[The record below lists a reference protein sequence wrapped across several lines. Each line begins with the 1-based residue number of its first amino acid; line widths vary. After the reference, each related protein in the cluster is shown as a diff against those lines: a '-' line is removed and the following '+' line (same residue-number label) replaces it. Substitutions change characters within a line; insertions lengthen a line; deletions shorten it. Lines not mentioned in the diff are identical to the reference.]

1 MEFLVGIVFVKF
13 EPMREIWRN
22 PYGISLSR
30 YISPNYY
37 CFMGNYHPFFGLK
50 GIYCLFIF
58 VFIFSS
64 GSGFGRIVENENL
77 NDHFIYG
84 LNSTPELTGPDNLCI
99 IFGSAIADFS
109 GGGNPATDVYNWI
122 ITNSSGQEHFS
133 RNGGATFQNISIQF
147 SEFGNYT
154 ISLNVRRG
162 NDIIYTGSKTL
173 SVIQGPELV
182 LKPDYL
188 LCGNEPTIVT
198 AINPNTP
205 NIGSYIFEWRNPAG
219 VLLGDQNEITVNEE
233 GQYFITLYLSNS
245 SGGTDCQINGNTFVG
260 QPRDFSLLI
269 SNEQVCLGNSVNI
282 SLDTPLIGE
291 WLIQKVG
298 VSPLNSIGTAYELT
312 LDSESDLDGP
322 GEYRVVFRHLDDQ
335 YPDCVSERSIYFTVN
350 ERVQFNIS
358 DVLPA
363 SECNTPN
370 GSFRFTAA
378 SPIELLRIP
387 ELTFPANNL
396 GQGESMLFENLY
408 PGIYTIET
416 QLDGCNRNEVIIVPN
431 GSPVPEMLFTVTE
444 TGESCTATG
453 KMDGSIRVEFLNG
466 PFTGQYRIVEAN
478 AAISLT
484 GTITNAAFFEVD
496 LTGGRYALEIISQTG
511 CKLPQESFIN
521 IPISEFVSFSI
532 PELVNVCGSMDF
544 VPATEEDLLFILTYP
559 SGEQISKE
567 AGQSFMLVVPGI
579 YQVLGRSTDIEP
591 SLCPR
596 SQQFEVVLIDQPNF
610 EPILESEDCFGN
622 KLYRAELF
630 GSDPSNLSIRWYD
643 RNFEIVGRG
652 VQWYPT
658 GYGEFYLDVQPRGT
672 ALCESNPKLFEVRQ
686 PVFEVDVDL
695 TAGLICL
702 GGLLATVILESD
714 FEEVDRIEWIY
725 IGPNGDQSILTQ
737 FANEKQIE
745 VDLVGTYEAVVYNRI
760 GCEIGRDLILVL
772 ESESQERPEV
782 RASYSICSESGYG
795 EIVDPGSFVS
805 YEWFFEGEF
814 ISDSPTLKLIRGGQ
828 YSLYVTNQDSCVFE
842 ASFSTFEDCTFQFV
856 FPNAMVLNDPNKIFE
871 IFVNDAVDF
880 AQLWIHNRQGELIY
894 FCEGKDVQSR
904 LAFCQWDGMKNG
916 KYIPVGSYT
925 MTLRIKSS
933 RFDLEKKL
941 SQNLTVLK

>member
-1 MEFLVGIVFVKF
+1 
-13 EPMREIWRN
+13 
-22 PYGISLSR
+22 
-30 YISPNYY
+30 
-37 CFMGNYHPFFGLK
+37 MGNYGHFLGLK
-50 GIYCLFIF
+50 GMKCLFIC
-58 VFIFSS
+58 VLIFLS
-64 GSGFGRIVENENL
+64 GSGFGKNIENNNP
-77 NDHFIYG
+77 NDHTFYG

-109 GGGNPATDVYNWI
+109 GGGNPATDVYNWV

-133 RNGGATFQNISIQF
+133 RNGGATFQNISVQF
-147 SEFGNYT
+147 SEFGNYN

-188 LCGNEPTIVT
+188 LCGSEPAIIT

-219 VLLGDQNEITVNEE
+219 VLVGDQNELTVHEE

-245 SGGTDCQINGNTFVG
+245 SGGTDCQINGNTYVG
-260 QPRDFSLLI
+260 PPRDFSLLI
-269 SNEQVCLGNSVNI
+269 SNDQICQGNSINI
-282 SLDTPLIGE
+282 SVDTPLIGE

-298 VSPLNSIGTAYELT
+298 VSPLNSVGTAYELT
-312 LDSESDLDGP
+312 LDSETDLDGP
-322 GEYRVVFRHLDDQ
+322 GNYRVVFRNQDDQ
-335 YPDCVSERSIYFTVN
+335 YPNCVSERDIYFSIH
-350 ERVQFNIS
+350 ERVEFNIS
-358 DVLPA
+358 DVFPA
-363 SECNTPN
+363 GDCDSPN
-370 GSFRFTAA
+370 GSFRFNAD

-387 ELTFPANNL
+387 ELTFSANNL
-396 GQGESMLFENLY
+396 AQGESVLFENLY

-416 QLDGCNRNEVIIVPN
+416 QLDGCSRNEVIVVPN
-431 GSPVPEMLFTVTE
+431 SSPVPEMLFTVTE
-444 TGESCTATG
+444 FEESCTPVG

-478 AAISLT
+478 AALSLSGAIS
-484 GTITNAAFFEVD
+484 NASFFEVD
-496 LTGGRYALEIISQTG
+496 LPGGQYAIEIISQTG
-511 CKLPQESFIN
+511 CKLPQESFID
-521 IPISEFVSFSI
+521 IAIKEFVSFSI
-532 PELVNVCGSMDF
+532 PEVVNVCGSMDF
-544 VPATEEDLLFILTYP
+544 VPATEENLLFILTYP
-559 SGEQISKE
+559 SGEQVSKE
-567 AGQSFMLVVPGI
+567 AGQSFILDVPGI
-579 YQVLGRSTDIEP
+579 YQVLGRSTEIEP
-591 SLCPR
+591 ALCPR
-596 SQQFEVVLIDQPNF
+596 SQQFEVVLINQPNF
-610 EPILESEDCFGN
+610 EPVLESEDCFGN

-630 GSDPSNLSIRWYD
+630 GTDPSNLSIRWYD

-658 GYGEFYLDVQPRGT
+658 GYGEFYLNVQPRGS
-672 ALCESNPKLFEVRQ
+672 ALCESNPKLFEVTQ
-686 PVFEVDVDL
+686 PVFEVDVEL
-695 TAGLICL
+695 TSGLICP
-702 GGLLATVILESD
+702 GGLLTTVVLESD

-725 IGPNGDQSILTQ
+725 IDLNGVQSTLTQ
-737 FANEKQIE
+737 FANEKQID
-745 VDLVGTYEAVVYNRI
+745 VGLVGTYEAVVYNRI

-814 ISDSPTLKLIRGGQ
+814 ISDSPTLKLNRGGQ
-828 YSLYVTNQDSCVFE
+828 YSLFVTNQDGCVFE

-856 FPNAMVLNDPNKIFE
+856 FPNAMVLNDPDKIFE
-871 IFVNDAVDF
+871 IIVNDAVDF
-880 AQLWIHNRQGELIY
+880 AQLWIHNRQGELFY

-916 KYIPVGSYT
+916 KYIPVGNYT
-925 MTLRIKSS
+925 MTLWIRSS
-933 RFDLEKKL
+933 RFGLEKKI